1 MGNYL
6 KRRIPIGSMVWVVIA
21 PPVPCYAVI
30 LHNRGPANIL
40 LRTDFEDAD
49 TEDEIE
55 AGQQEIIRSPNWFL
69 AGQRLCVLRAAE
81 GTATV
86 MCTFS
91 G

>member
-30 LHNRGPANIL
+30 LRNVGPDRIL
-40 LRTDFEDAD
+40 LRTDADDAN

-55 AGQQEIIRSPNWFL
+55 PASQEIIRSPNWFL

-86 MCTFS
+86 VCTFS